1 MGMNDIVHAMDKA
14 GVDNAFG
21 TAASS
26 LAEIYKYHYISPY
39 DIAILFSHAGKQ
51 EEALNWVEKSIE
63 DVDPK
68 LHFLNVDPEWQSVR
82 SDVRFIKYL
91 KKIMVNVARF

>member
-1 MGMNDIVHAMDKA
+1 MLSEQQPQFSEFYQHQY
-14 GVDNAFG
+14 
-21 TAASS
+21 S
-26 LAEIYKYHYISPY
+26 SPY
-39 DIAILFSHAGKQ
+39 NIAILFSHAGKQ

-91 KKIMVNVARF
+91 KKINFIT